1 MNDNSGATPNPLN
14 PTPTSGVNDG
24 LAEAPSAPV
33 AATSADS
40 TATPSD
46 SGDNASLEVATN
58 ATTNEE
64 ATTVTPTAVPAESLN
79 PVGGSV
85 EQGTE
90 LPQSPRKSKTGLIVG
105 IIIACVLLLGGAIGA
120 AIMMMNSNRGD
131 AVSIA
136 MQKVLSGKAS
146 KNVAIDGVIN
156 ILLNDTSAPIKR
168 VNINLDS
175 DIVVGSM
182 INTSSAVITFTD
194 KKDQDYS
201 MKIEEIYATN
211 NNLFFKIEGA
221 ADAIQQSGLLNL
233 VTSNTQQT
241 NCIAD
246 ETGMTNCDSPAVMEV
261 DCADEED
268 CEEIEGEIITQ
279 DKNLNSALAD
289 ALVSIIEAADGV
301 YIKLSSEDLDL
312 VGVESI
318 ETSSLSCIS
327 DLISNADKDSES
339 TIQIYNQYPFVLS
352 TDKNIPIASKQ
363 NPIYQ
368 ISLDSKNLVGFIN
381 GIQNTEIVKSWYSCL
396 GMEDNLAITE
406 NDTAELISRM
416 PKVYTEINN
425 ENNFTRLY
433 LESDLN
439 GEATAT
445 IDLGFSYPTNVNVS
459 EPVEYTD
466 FKDFIQTIFEGM

>member
-1 MNDNSGATPNPLN
+1 
-14 PTPTSGVNDG
+14 
-24 LAEAPSAPV
+24 
-33 AATSADS
+33 
-40 TATPSD
+40 
-46 SGDNASLEVATN
+46 
-58 ATTNEE
+58 
-64 ATTVTPTAVPAESLN
+64 
-79 PVGGSV
+79 
-85 EQGTE
+85 
-90 LPQSPRKSKTGLIVG
+90 
-105 IIIACVLLLGGAIGA
+105 
-120 AIMMMNSNRGD
+120 
-131 AVSIA
+131 
-136 MQKVLSGKAS
+136 
-146 KNVAIDGVIN
+146 
-156 ILLNDTSAPIKR
+156 
-168 VNINLDS
+168 
-175 DIVVGSM
+175 M